1 MVAKRREAVDDSV
14 SVAVDGAAE
23 TKRRGEQP
31 PRFAQGW
38 WFRIGTQMVI
48 EGGMLGYQS
57 RGADGQ
63 CAVEQ
68 RQHGELGRGGEQA
81 RLETRWVSLKSHGQ
95 RFRVGEPAAFFC
107 AGCAKA
113 SR

>member
-1 MVAKRREAVDDSV
+1 
-14 SVAVDGAAE
+14 
-23 TKRRGEQP
+23 
-31 PRFAQGW
+31 
-38 WFRIGTQMVI
+38 
-48 EGGMLGYQS
+48 MLGYQS

-68 RQHGELGRGGEQA
+68 RQQGELGRGGEQA

-95 RFRVGEPAAFFC
+95 RFRVGEPAAFFW
-107 AGCAKA
+107 AGWAKA